1 MTANFEFPGFGSIGA
16 IGKCCEFE
24 QVASVFAEKSASR
37 SSRCSVCWATAV
49 RCAIRDAWA
58 SAIPKAALDRF
69 DSLAQWSRIGWW
81 YTIASNY
88 HFKWVILWRKN
99 MKRCL
104 SFEARDVQSKSV
116 RTLFYP
122 GSMCTLRTSS
132 DNWLTLR
139 KSHAILS

>member
-1 MTANFEFPGFGSIGA
+1 
-16 IGKCCEFE
+16 
-24 QVASVFAEKSASR
+24 
-37 SSRCSVCWATAV
+37 
-49 RCAIRDAWA
+49 
-58 SAIPKAALDRF
+58 
-69 DSLAQWSRIGWW
+69 
-81 YTIASNY
+81 
-88 HFKWVILWRKN
+88 

-122 GSMCTLRTSS
+122 GSMCSLRTSS